1 MKSFHTFGRVAL
13 ILAVC
18 LAATPSARAQ
28 EASADETVLYQT
40 WFGANSQGM
49 QDKALEAAQAYLEKF
64 PKGQYAAYLKN
75 WLLGPKL
82 QAFNAALQAKNTDEM
97 IKVGRDIL
105 KADPENLSIH
115 YGIAFNL
122 RRLELAASPA
132 NFAHA
137 KEAIEFSNSALK
149 LIEAGKV
156 IEGGKFNKD
165 ASTAILYQIQALV
178 AVDAK
183 NTEEAIALYTKSSAS
198 DPGNVGVLAYNLLA
212 LASLHKAPYDA
223 AVGVYRAFPEADR
236 QAATSPEVKAAL
248 DAVYAKADPLIDA
261 WGRFVA
267 LTRARNVAAETRE
280 QVLGSLKTVYSTRY
294 AGDVTGLEP
303 LLTKLQAEYAP
314 KP

>member
-18 LAATPSARAQ
+18 LVYTPSARAQ

>member
-1 MKSFHTFGRVAL
+1 MKSFQSVARVAL

-18 LAATPSARAQ
+18 LAATPAARAQ
-28 EASADETVLYQT
+28 EASAEETVLYQT

-49 QDKALEAAQAYLEKF
+49 QDKAQEAAKAYLEKF

-75 WLLGPKL
+75 WLMGPKL

-105 KADPENLSIH
+105 KSDPENLSIH

-137 KEAIEFSNSALK
+137 KEATEFSNSALK

-156 IEGGKFNKD
+156 IEGGKFNKE
-165 ASTAILYQIQALV
+165 ASTAILYQIQALI
-178 AVDAK
+178 AVEEK
-183 NTEEAIALYTKSSAS
+183 KTEEAIALYTKSSAS
-198 DPGNVGVLAYNLLA
+198 DPGNVGVVAYNLLA
-212 LASLHKAPYDA
+212 LASLYKAPYDA

-267 LTRARNVAAETRE
+267 LTRARNVAAETRD

-294 AGDVTGLEP
+294 SGDTTGLEP
-303 LLTKLQAEYAP
+303 MLTKLQAEYAP

>member
-1 MKSFHTFGRVAL
+1 MKLFQSFGRVAL
-13 ILAVC
+13 ILAVF
-18 LAATPSARAQ
+18 LAATPFARAQ
-28 EASADETVLYQT
+28 EASAEETVLYQT

-105 KADPENLSIH
+105 KQDPENLSIH

-156 IEGGKFNKD
+156 IEGGKFNKE

-183 NTEEAIALYTKSSAS
+183 KTEEGIALYTKSSAS
-198 DPGNVGVLAYNLLA
+198 DPGNVGVVAYNLLA

-261 WGRFVA
+261 WARFVA

-294 AGDVTGLEP
+294 AGDATGLEP